1 MEKVGGK
8 TNMEQ
13 NILKRYNEIH
23 IMLWEEVIK
32 VFSVRTN
39 EPIEYYKTNTEQIKI
54 LYIASLKRTALFN
67 LFVRGKITEQEK
79 NNLLINANCAAC
91 YVADVVKSIEFIR
104 GNANWYNGNCEYCPI
119 KKWNAMNMHC
129 NDYHTVENRLDSLIN
144 YIVNCITHREKFNL
158 GAYTSLRKAIMKKM
172 YIVAHLEWGYEEN
185 EV

>member
-1 MEKVGGK
+1 
-8 TNMEQ
+8 MEQ

-39 EPIEYYKTNTEQIKI
+39 EPIEYYKANTKQIET

-67 LFVRGKITEQEK
+67 LFVRGKITEYEK
-79 NNLLINANCAAC
+79 NNLLMNCDCAAC
-91 YVADVVKSIEFIR
+91 YVAGAVRSIEFIR
-104 GNANWYNGNCEYCPI
+104 GNANWYNDNCEYCPI

-129 NDYHTVENRLDSLIN
+129 NDYHTVEDKLDYLIN
-144 YIVNCITHREKFNL
+144 RIVNCITHREKFNL